1 MVVVV
6 VVRHRPPF
14 LLLTLLARLG
24 SRFGRPKR
32 PESPDPVVTT
42 PRKRARLRVG
52 TRSAAATEARRFR
65 RSTAALPTSPRLQR
79 KKGRP
84 EDGDLPPR
92 QQHLK
97 EGDRW
102 RRVEAAVCGRV
113 GRVSSLQV
121 FRRRRTETTPRF
133 PPQRK
138 ETATDRGSVFRS
150 AVAGREGEPSAP
162 DTGAPVGAGRGPP
175 FLRNR
180 SRPCRVSSPLG
191 PRLRSTPTLSQL
203 PRSRAGPSSGTSLN
217 PIVADETV
225 GN

>member
-1 MVVVV
+1 M
-6 VVRHRPPF
+6 VRHRPPF

-162 DTGAPVGAGRGPP
+162 DGVRHRCTSRGGEGSAVPAEPQQALPGQQPAGSQTPQHPDAQPAPEIQGRPQQRHQPQPNCG
-175 FLRNR
+175 
-180 SRPCRVSSPLG
+180 
-191 PRLRSTPTLSQL
+191 
-203 PRSRAGPSSGTSLN
+203 
-217 PIVADETV
+217 
-225 GN
+225 